1 MNACVRV
8 NFLDQQGNTGGGDST
23 DNTSTDK
30 VGSTGVSGGGGTVGT
45 VGGVGS
51 VSGGH
56 GGSGGQSEDNGLELH
71 FWLVREVCL
80 RSGGTPFYIFSRRC
94 LHGVIIAL
102 RFSFSFHP
110 KWPMCRLLIST
121 LHPQFS
127 QNSSGC
133 AGTAGR
139 GAGRAS
145 DPAYRFLAV
154 LGPRI
159 DNHLARGPKHG
170 AGE

>member
-8 NFLDQQGNTGGGDST
+8 NFLDQQGNTGGGDGT

-30 VGSTGVSGGGGTVGT
+30 VGSTGVSGGGSTVGT

-51 VSGGH
+51 VSSGH

-71 FWLVREVCL
+71 FWLVREVWI

-102 RFSFSFHP
+102 RFSFSFHQMAHVQAAHLDP
-110 KWPMCRLLIST
+110 SST
-121 LHPQFS
+121 VFPEQQWLRRDSWTRGGACFRPS
-127 QNSSGC
+127 LPLSGHF
-133 AGTAGR
+133 
-139 GAGRAS
+139 GAKNRQPSRARAKTRS
-145 DPAYRFLAV
+145 W
-154 LGPRI
+154 
-159 DNHLARGPKHG
+159 
-170 AGE
+170 